1 MNWRGKKIYF
11 IGIKGTGISG
21 LAILL
26 KKEGAFVSGSDTAG
40 GVSSELALA
49 PENIEIRNFDE
60 NNITP
65 ELDLI
70 IYSSAYDENH
80 PERKRARQLE
90 VAELSYAEALARYAE
105 NTKVIVVTG
114 THGKTTTTAL
124 LGTIFEA
131 AGLDPKVLA
140 GDIVKSWGSSARWGR
155 GEYFIVEGDEYQEKF
170 RLFKPVGILIP
181 SLDYDHP
188 DYFKTRE
195 DYLNSFESWLRENKD
210 AKVVRDFEKADEK
223 IFEKANF
230 ILPGKHYRRNC
241 LLAIR
246 LSRLFGFPDDM
257 IIRGI
262 NNFQGV
268 ARRLEYYADWIV
280 YDYAHHPE
288 EIKAT
293 LEALHEKHPGKN
305 LIAIFQP
312 HTYSRT
318 KVFLDEFAKSFELAE
333 AVFFEEIYASARE
346 KPGEINLENLI
357 AETKKF
363 HKKVFRLQ
371 SLEELLNFA
380 KRYPNPLLIFMGA
393 GDIWQKA
400 RK

>member
-26 KKEGAFVSGSDTAG
+26 KKEGAFVSGSDTAEEFP
-40 GVSSELALA
+40 SELALA
-49 PENIEIRNFDE
+49 RENIEIRNFDE

-105 NTKVIVVTG
+105 NIKVIVVTG

-124 LGTIFEA
+124 LGTIFET

-140 GDIVKSWGSSARWGR
+140 GDIVRSWGSSARWGR

-170 RLFKPVGILIP
+170 RLFRPVGILIP

-195 DYLNSFESWLRENKD
+195 DYLNSFESWLREKLM
-210 AKVVRDFEKADEK
+210 KKFLKKLISYCR
-223 IFEKANF
+223 
-230 ILPGKHYRRNC
+230 G
-241 LLAIR
+241 
-246 LSRLFGFPDDM
+246 S
-257 IIRGI
+257 II
-262 NNFQGV
+262 
-268 ARRLEYYADWIV
+268 A
-280 YDYAHHPE
+280 
-288 EIKAT
+288 EIAFWPSVFHGSS
-293 LEALHEKHPGKN
+293 E
-305 LIAIFQP
+305 
-312 HTYSRT
+312 SRT
-318 KVFLDEFAKSFELAE
+318 
-333 AVFFEEIYASARE
+333 
-346 KPGEINLENLI
+346 
-357 AETKKF
+357 T
-363 HKKVFRLQ
+363 
-371 SLEELLNFA
+371 
-380 KRYPNPLLIFMGA
+380 
-393 GDIWQKA
+393 
-400 RK
+400 